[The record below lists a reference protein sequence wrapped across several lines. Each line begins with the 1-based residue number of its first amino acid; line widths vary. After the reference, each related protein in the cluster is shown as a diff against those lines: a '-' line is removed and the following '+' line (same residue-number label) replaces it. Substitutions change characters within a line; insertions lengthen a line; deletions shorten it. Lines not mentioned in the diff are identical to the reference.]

1 MKKVL
6 SFIIA
11 SLLVLTCTAC
21 TTKIP
26 QSESGESNQIE
37 TTAESTTAILE
48 TSKNEKSINPV
59 TLSNEEFANILAKDS
74 STSDVVFTVDKYSDD
89 MYFLRC
95 DNENIDAHIG
105 FSSYGKNITFSFT
118 TDGGEDECY
127 YVLLNALSSE
137 LFNIPFDDQIDILA
151 HYKVDEIN
159 YSGSSVR
166 ITETVKD
173 DIRVIGIR
181 MN

>member
-6 SFIIA
+6 CFIIA

-21 TTKIP
+21 TTKIS
-26 QSESGESNQIE
+26 QSESNQIE
-37 TTAESTTAILE
+37 TTAKSTTASLE
-48 TSKNEKSINPV
+48 TSKNEEPINPA
-59 TLSNEEFANILAKDS
+59 TLSDEEFANILAKDS
-74 STSDVVFTVDKYSDD
+74 STSDVVFTVDKDSDD

-95 DNENIDAHIG
+95 DNENINAHIG
-105 FSSYGKNITFSFT
+105 FSRYGKNITFSFT
-118 TDGGEDECY
+118 TDGSEDECY